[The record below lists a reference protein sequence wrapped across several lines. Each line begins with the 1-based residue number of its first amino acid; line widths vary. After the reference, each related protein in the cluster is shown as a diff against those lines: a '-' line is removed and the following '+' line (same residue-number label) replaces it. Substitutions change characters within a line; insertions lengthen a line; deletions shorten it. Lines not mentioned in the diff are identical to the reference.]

1 MNEGISEFNNLYIA
15 RETEGQAQGCILR
28 RPMVINP
35 LGNDSPV
42 RM

>member
-1 MNEGISEFNNLYIA
+1 MKP
-15 RETEGQAQGCILR
+15 EGQDQGCILR
-28 RPMVINP
+28 RSMVINP

>member
-1 MNEGISEFNNLYIA
+1 MKP
-15 RETEGQAQGCILR
+15 EGQAQGSILR
-28 RPMVINP
+28 RSMVINP